1 MATQNLFSMFGA
13 TPEEVRAKYEAGLMM
28 SPELRAQMTPR
39 ARAISAISGGGR
51 NIGYSLGRMLGGR
64 VPGEEKAMLI
74 QEAIAEANSRNFAVP
89 EKRYTALAE
98 ALLSRGLEAEGMQAI
113 DAARQARLNEAEE
126 TFKRDERK
134 AKLEEMAADTAAA
147 RALAEQRKKVKDAK
161 TISERNRNF
170 ITELEVKLRDGGEL
184 TTAELVQANVWNEQE
199 RRDKT
204 YIDKDTREE
213 VTIVGFDI
221 NSAAP
226 MLAAALKQKFIQKGS
241 ATNGKTKEGAPS
253 SAQNGRRTETRETPE
268 SLKIKQGFRTKLQ
281 DGYDKL
287 ALEMQAMA
295 RAWSAITPTATGWG
309 WVVFNPKTGLL
320 GFAPKTDARSLS
332 NYLDP
337 IATAKLL
344 KTLQELKS
352 QSATGASGLGQ
363 ITEKEIDIL
372 LKDLTALD
380 PADDNFRSQL
390 KLVYSRYVKLMDN
403 IERDMRE
410 LHGGKLVKTAI
421 PALDSVKKRS
431 PTVPEKEPVGTASGV
446 VQDLTQQPRFIIED
460 DE

>member
-13 TPEEVRAKYEAGLMM
+13 TPEEVRSKYEAGLMLT
-28 SPELRAQMTPR
+28 PAQRAMMTPQQR
-39 ARAISAISGGGR
+39 AMSAISGGGSLA
-51 NIGYSLGRMLGGR
+51 GYSIGRMLGGR

-89 EKRYTALAE
+89 EQRYTALAE

-113 DAARQARLNEAEE
+113 DAARQARINEAEE

-134 AKLEEMAADTAAA
+134 AKLEEMAAGIEAEK
-147 RALAEQRKKVKDAK
+147 ALAEQRKKVKDAK
-161 TISERNRNF
+161 TVSERNRNF

-184 TTAELVQANVWNEQE
+184 TTAELVRANVLNEQE

-204 YIDKDTREE
+204 YIDKDTKEE

-226 MLAAALKQKFIQKGS
+226 MLAASLKKMLTERGS
-241 ATNGKTKEGAPS
+241 ATNGKPKEGIPAA
-253 SAQNGRRTETRETPE
+253 AQDGRRTETRETPE

-287 ALEMQAMA
+287 AVEMQAMA
-295 RAWSAITPTATGWG
+295 NAWAAIKPTSTGWG
-309 WVVFNPKTGLL
+309 WTLLNPKTGLL
-320 GFAPKTDARSLS
+320 GFVPNTDARALS
-332 NYLDP
+332 NYLAP
-337 IATAKLL
+337 IETAKLL

-380 PADDNFRSQL
+380 PADKNFPSQL
-390 KLVYSRYVKLMDN
+390 KLLYSRYLKLMEN

-410 LHGGKLVKTAI
+410 LHGGKIVKTAI
-421 PALDSVKKRS
+421 PALDSVKKRR
-431 PTVPEKEPVGTASGV
+431 PTVPEKEPVGTSSGV
-446 VQDLTQQPRFIIED
+446 VQDLSQQPRFIIE
-460 DE
+460 EAE